1 MYREATLPVS
11 DVDTTAS
18 ELGDPTIQE
27 PRDPDNG
34 QVRKICQ
41 GPLQALKQCGNAG
54 VQRVWMVDA
63 ALDFG
68 AWPPT
73 QATAQAVQR
82 ICVE

>member
-1 MYREATLPVS
+1 MSKLYRTDMYLHTVHES
-11 DVDTTAS
+11 DVIS
-18 ELGDPTIQE
+18 FPTDL
-27 PRDPDNG
+27 P
-34 QVRKICQ
+34 

-68 AWPPT
+68 AWPLT
-73 QATAQAVQR
+73 QATAQAMQR

>member
-1 MYREATLPVS
+1 MSKLYRTDMSTRQAEIRCDIIS
-11 DVDTTAS
+11 DRFA
-18 ELGDPTIQE
+18 
-27 PRDPDNG
+27 
-34 QVRKICQ
+34 K